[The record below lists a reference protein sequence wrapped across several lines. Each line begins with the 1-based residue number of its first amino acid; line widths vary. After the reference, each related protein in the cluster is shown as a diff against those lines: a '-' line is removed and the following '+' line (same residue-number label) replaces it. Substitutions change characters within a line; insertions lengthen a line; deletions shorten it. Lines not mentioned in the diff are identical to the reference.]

1 MEGIEIVAGAL
12 MVGFGA
18 IGGAIG
24 VGIVG
29 SKYMEGIARQ
39 PELQHKGKF
48 HALKSGRLGI

>member
-39 PELQHKGKF
+39 PELQGYF
-48 HALKSGRLGI
+48 